1 MTIRASAYVSGS
13 FSLSNYYY
21 NSSANKTYATVNVS
35 ASWRGTPFFQLKDQL
50 GIGMGAGVG
59 NFIHQSSS
67 CTATYRVSNGR
78 TFTATTEKEI
88 LLTTAVIFKFPMQ
101 KWSSSLNDAG
111 TLVSISATFT
121 ATVSNR
127 VNLMSYRP
135 CYAHQD
141 VQIGGGIG
149 LSIGVSGIGISFDI
163 SRGFTREWYPNAKS
177 ASL

>member
-13 FSLSNYYY
+13 FNLFNYYY

-35 ASWRGTPFFQLKDQL
+35 ASWIGIPFFQLKDQL
-50 GIGMGAGVG
+50 GIGMGAGDG

-67 CTATYRVSNGR
+67 STATYRTSNGK

-88 LLTTAVIFKFPMQ
+88 PLTIAVIFKFPMQ

-111 TLVSISATFT
+111 TLVNISATFT
-121 ATVSNR
+121 AAVSNR

-149 LSIGVSGIGISFDI
+149 LSLGAGVSLSFEVT
-163 SRGFTREWYPNAKS
+163 RGFTREWYPNAKS